1 MSPTSG
7 PWATLRHESVRAS
20 VRALIVGLGSVG
32 QRHARNLRA
41 LRPDIELLCWR
52 QRNQP
57 GARTET
63 GAWDPAA
70 DPAAA
75 VGAIVMPT
83 LDAAVA
89 AGPDVAFICTPSSQ
103 HLTEALR
110 LASAGC
116 HLFIEKPLSHSLAG
130 VARLQAIAAERALIV
145 AIGSQWRFHPCV
157 DYLRTMLWSA
167 RGGPVLRA
175 EIDFSEYLPDWH
187 PWEDYRRSYA
197 ASAELG
203 GGVILSQIH
212 DYDLAHWL
220 FGAPRS
226 VMATG
231 GTLGDLGVDVEDT
244 VSAQLDCASAKVFVR
259 QTFAERERRRRIIV
273 TATEAT
279 ITCDLVANRVVV
291 EPEGGGLELVDHD
304 RNDEFRAV
312 TQDFIAAVEQR
323 GAPRTALA
331 EGAAVLRTALA
342 VKESLRRRAPV
353 TVE

>member
-7 PWATLRHESVRAS
+7 PWATPRHESSRAV

-32 QRHARNLRA
+32 QRHARNLRT
-41 LRPDIELLCWR
+41 LRPDMELLCWR

-75 VGAIVMPT
+75 IGATVMPT

-89 AGPDVAFICTPSSQ
+89 AGPEVAFICTPSSQ
-103 HLTEALR
+103 HVTEALR

-116 HLFIEKPLSHSLAG
+116 HLFIEKPLSHSLAS

-157 DYLRTMLWSA
+157 DYLRSVLWSA
-167 RGGPVLRA
+167 RYGPVLRA

-197 ASAELG
+197 ARSELG

-212 DYDLAHWL
+212 DYDLVHWL

-226 VMATG
+226 VMASG
-231 GTLGDLGVDVEDT
+231 GTLGDLDVDVEDT
-244 VSAQLDCASAKVFVR
+244 VNAQLDCAAAKVFVR
-259 QTFAERERRRRIIV
+259 QTFAEQGRRRSIIV
-273 TATEAT
+273 TTAEAL

-291 EPEGGGLELVDHD
+291 EPGGGGLELVDHD

-312 TQDFIAAVEQR
+312 TQDFIVAVEQR
-323 GAPRTALA
+323 GAPRSALA

>member
-1 MSPTSG
+1 
-7 PWATLRHESVRAS
+7 

-41 LRPDIELLCWR
+41 LRPDIELLSWR
-52 QRNQP
+52 QRNHP
-57 GARTET
+57 GARTES

-70 DPAAA
+70 DPAAVIGVA
-75 VGAIVMPT
+75 VVPT

-89 AGPDVAFICTPSSQ
+89 ARPDVALICTPSSQ
-103 HLTEALR
+103 HIAEALQ
-110 LASAGC
+110 LGAAGC
-116 HLFIEKPLSHSLAG
+116 HLFIEKPLSHTLAG
-130 VARLQAIAAERALIV
+130 IARLQAMATERALIV

-157 DYLRTMLWSA
+157 EYLRSMLWAA
-167 RGGPVLRA
+167 RYGPVRRA

-187 PWEDYRRSYA
+187 PWEDYRTSYA
-197 ASAELG
+197 ARSALG
-203 GGVILSQIH
+203 GGVVLSQIH
-212 DYDLAHWL
+212 DYDLVHWL

-244 VSAQLDCASAKVFVR
+244 VSAQLDCAAGKVFVR
-259 QTFAERERRRRIIV
+259 QTFAERERRRSITV
-273 TATEAT
+273 TAAEAT
-279 ITCDLVANRVVV
+279 ITCDLVTNRVVV
-291 EPEGGGLELVDHD
+291 EPDGGGLELVDHD

-312 TQDFIAAVEQR
+312 TEDFLVAVEQR
-323 GAPRTALA
+323 RAPRTALA

-353 TVE
+353 TIE